1 MAQYKVI
8 MEDKEHPEFGILT
21 CIVDASDMA
30 KALTEAEKR
39 YPYYHAFYASLLLG
53 GDQKK

>member
-8 MEDKEHPEFGILT
+8 MEDKAHPEYGILT
-21 CIVDASDMA
+21 CIVDANDIA
-30 KALTEAEKR
+30 QALIEAEKR
-39 YPYYHAFYASLLLG
+39 YPYYHAFFASLLLG